1 MSKLDTARQE
11 INRIDAEMA
20 RLFEQRMQAAQLVA
34 QHKAEHDLPIKDEA
48 REAALIDRN
57 SSYIEDDA
65 IRAYYQRFL
74 RTTIDLS
81 CDYQRE
87 LMQQNASSNTLTM
100 HLGARSYDIIVERG
114 ALQKAGEVFDL
125 RRKCLIVTGSMMP
138 RVYAETVAAQCA
150 SPVIVTVPS
159 GEEAKSFQVL
169 QSLCSTMLR
178 EGFHR
183 GDCVV
188 AVGGGVVGDL
198 AGFAAASFMRGVDFY
213 NIPTTL
219 LSQVDSSIGGKV
231 AVNLDGVKNIV
242 GAFWQPKGVLIDPD
256 VLDTLPARQ
265 VANGLAEAIK
275 MAATSNEAL
284 FRFLEE
290 QPISENIDHIIL
302 ESLKIKKY
310 VVEHDETE
318 RGMRKLLNFGHTI
331 GHGIESGG
339 ALLHGECVA
348 LGMLPM
354 SSENVR
360 ARLLPVLKKAGLPC
374 TAEFDR
380 EAVWNAMQHDKKFSG
395 ECVDIVTVDTIGA
408 GRIERVT
415 IPQLRARFD
424 AAFEEV

>member
-159 GEEAKSFQVL
+159 GEKAKSFQVL

-198 AGFAAASFMRGVDFY
+198 A
-213 NIPTTL
+213 
-219 LSQVDSSIGGKV
+219 
-231 AVNLDGVKNIV
+231 
-242 GAFWQPKGVLIDPD
+242 
-256 VLDTLPARQ
+256 
-265 VANGLAEAIK
+265 
-275 MAATSNEAL
+275 
-284 FRFLEE
+284 
-290 QPISENIDHIIL
+290 
-302 ESLKIKKY
+302 
-310 VVEHDETE
+310 
-318 RGMRKLLNFGHTI
+318 
-331 GHGIESGG
+331 
-339 ALLHGECVA
+339 
-348 LGMLPM
+348 
-354 SSENVR
+354 
-360 ARLLPVLKKAGLPC
+360 
-374 TAEFDR
+374 
-380 EAVWNAMQHDKKFSG
+380 
-395 ECVDIVTVDTIGA
+395 
-408 GRIERVT
+408 
-415 IPQLRARFD
+415 
-424 AAFEEV
+424 